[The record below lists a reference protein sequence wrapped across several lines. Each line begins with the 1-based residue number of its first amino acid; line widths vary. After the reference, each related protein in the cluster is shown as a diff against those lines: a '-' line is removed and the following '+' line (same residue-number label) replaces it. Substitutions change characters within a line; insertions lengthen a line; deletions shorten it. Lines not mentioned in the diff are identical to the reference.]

1 MNASSFARRVLYA
14 ALVASGLASAAW
26 AAEPVPVEVRVDLR
40 ADRSVQGPMVRLS
53 FPNGA
58 DPQIVLCN
66 DEAIDGDAVR
76 NDRLWLCRGELDGE
90 GTARL
95 VLLAGAGGT
104 AEQELAALNVELVPG
119 RTLRWAW
126 KAGARA
132 WTADDATTGLS
143 EQQRAAASMLSG
155 GAPVA
160 PGGALSGSPPEG
172 SSEPGNRG
180 PPRPPGTLD
189 PIFAQPIARDLPTDE
204 VVIPTQTVMPPWPVW
219 LAMPGLLAAVVALRA
234 ALAAVRARVRAA

>member
-1 MNASSFARRVLYA
+1 M
-14 ALVASGLASAAW
+14 
-26 AAEPVPVEVRVDLR
+26 VRVDLR
-40 ADRSVQGPMVRLS
+40 ADRRVQGPMVRLS

-58 DPQIVLCN
+58 EPQIVLCN
-66 DEAIDGDAVR
+66 DEASDGDAVR

-132 WTADDATTGLS
+132 WTADDASTGLS

-155 GAPVA
+155 VAAGAAPGAPGCE
-160 PGGALSGSPPEG
+160 PGGPPPEG
-172 SSEPGNRG
+172 GSESGGVG
-180 PPRPPGTLD
+180 PPRPPGMLD
-189 PIFAQPIARDLPTDE
+189 LIFAQPITRDLPTDE
-204 VVIPTQTVMPPWPVW
+204 VVIPTQTVKPPWPAW
-219 LAMPGLLAAVVALRA
+219 LVVPGVLVAVVALRA

>member
-1 MNASSFARRVLYA
+1 M
-14 ALVASGLASAAW
+14 
-26 AAEPVPVEVRVDLR
+26 VRVDLR
-40 ADRSVQGPMVRLS
+40 ADRRVQGPMVRLS

-58 DPQIVLCN
+58 EPQIVLCN
-66 DEAIDGDAVR
+66 DEASDGDAVR

-132 WTADDATTGLS
+132 WTADDASTGLS

-155 GAPVA
+155 VAAGAAPGA
-160 PGGALSGSPPEG
+160 PGGEPGGPPPEG
-172 SSEPGNRG
+172 GSESGGVG
-180 PPRPPGTLD
+180 PPRPPGMLD
-189 PIFAQPIARDLPTDE
+189 PIFAQPITRDLPTDE
-204 VVIPTQTVMPPWPVW
+204 VVIPTQTVKPPWPAW
-219 LAMPGLLAAVVALRA
+219 LVVPGVLVAVVALRA